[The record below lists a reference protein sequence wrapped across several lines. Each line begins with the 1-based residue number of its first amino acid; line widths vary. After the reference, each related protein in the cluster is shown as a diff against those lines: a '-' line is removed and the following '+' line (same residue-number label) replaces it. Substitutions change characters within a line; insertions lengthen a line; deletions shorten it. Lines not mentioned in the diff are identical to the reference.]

1 MRRRDF
7 IVIGGAAMAAGTV
20 GAMAQALPLIG
31 YLSGLSSFARPN
43 LLSAFRQG
51 LNIGGFIEGRDVRIE
66 YRYADNDPSRLKSL
80 AADLIAQQVNVIV
93 ATGGNLPGLIAKSL
107 TSTIP
112 IIFTSG
118 VDPVDAG
125 LVKSLGRP
133 EGNVTGIS
141 FFSTEAGP
149 KHVELMRELLPRASR
164 FAVLLN
170 RRNLEAAR
178 YEEPVRRTFSALGL
192 SLLSLDGSS
201 ADEID
206 KSFADLA
213 TKETDA
219 LLIGSD
225 PFLTARASQI
235 VTQAARYGIPTMY
248 SNREFTDVGGLISYG
263 NNLQEVYRRVGIYA
277 ARVLKGDKPADL
289 PIDRATKFELVL
301 NSRVARSLGLEIPLS
316 LQMRIDE
323 VIE

>member
-7 IVIGGAAMAAGTV
+7 IALGGAAIASGAGVTK
-20 GAMAQALPLIG
+20 AQALPLIG
-31 YLSGLSSFARPN
+31 YLSGLSSSARPN

-51 LNIGGFIEGRDVRIE
+51 LNVGGFIEGRNVRIE
-66 YRYADNDPSRLKSL
+66 YRYANNDPGRLQAL
-80 AADLIAQQVNVIV
+80 AADLITHRVNVIV
-93 ATGGNLPGLIAKSL
+93 ATGGNLPGLAAKSL
-107 TSTIP
+107 TSAIP

-125 LVKSLGRP
+125 FVKSLGRP
-133 EGNVTGIS
+133 EGNVTGVS
-141 FFSTEAGP
+141 FFTTEIGP

-170 RRNLEAAR
+170 RRNPEAAR
-178 YEEPVRRTFSALGL
+178 YEEPVRKALSALRM
-192 SLLSLDGSS
+192 SLLSLAGSS

-206 KSFADLA
+206 SSFAELA
-213 TKETDA
+213 AKGTDA
-219 LLIGSD
+219 LLMGAD

-235 VTQAARYGIPTMY
+235 VALAARYGIPTMY
-248 SNREFTDVGGLISYG
+248 GNREFTDVGGLMSYG
-263 NNLQEVYRRVGIYA
+263 NNLQEVYRRAGIYT

-289 PIDRATKFELVL
+289 PIDRATKFELVV
-301 NSRVARSLGLEIPLS
+301 NSKAARALGLEIPLP